1 MEGKVPLQTLSQE
14 WTTAPD
20 DITQTQLEDKRR
32 PRGAVFSAV
41 SEQQADMPSI

>member
-20 DITQTQLEDKRR
+20 DRTQTQLEDKRR
-32 PRGAVFSAV
+32 SSRCRVSAV
-41 SEQQADMPSI
+41 SERL